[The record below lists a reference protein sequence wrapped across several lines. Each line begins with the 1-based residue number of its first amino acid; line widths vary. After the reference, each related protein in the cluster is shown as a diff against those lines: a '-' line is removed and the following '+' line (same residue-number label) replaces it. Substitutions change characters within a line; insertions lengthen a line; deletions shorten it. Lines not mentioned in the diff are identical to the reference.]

1 MAKYKVV
8 TQKPAGVTF
17 DLADGQYKLERLALD
32 AIDAE
37 IIEIDA
43 SSEEEFINEAKD
55 ADAVIAR
62 GRRISREIIEGLEK
76 CKVISLGSVGAD
88 TVDVAAATDRGI
100 PVTNVPDTFIEEV
113 ADHTIMMLLASFR
126 RLNILDQMVRE
137 NRWSEGRPFIS
148 EFPRLWGQTIGFI
161 SFGHVAKAVSLR
173 AKAFGLHMIAY
184 DPYIEELGMT
194 EYGVEPVS
202 TLEEMLNRSDF
213 VSMHAPSTQEVH
225 HLMSEAEFQQMKPT
239 ALFINNGRGPTVDEK
254 ALIKALEQ
262 GWIAGAGLDV
272 LEQEPPEPE
281 NPLLHM
287 ENVILT
293 PHIASASKRMAPET
307 RRRVG
312 QEISLVLTGRWPKSC
327 VNPAVLADS
336 GLKRWQPYS
345 MGRGPGS
352 G

>member
-62 GRRISREIIEGLEK
+62 GRRISREIIEGLEN

-161 SFGHVAKAVSLR
+161 SFGHVAKAVSIR

>member
-17 DLADGQYKLERLALD
+17 DLADSQYRLEMEALD

-37 IIEIDA
+37 IVEIDA
-43 SSEEEFINEAKD
+43 STEDEFIASAKN
-55 ADAVIAR
+55 ADALIAR
-62 GRRISREIIEGLEK
+62 GRPITKKIIDSLEN

-88 TVDVAAATDRGI
+88 NVDVGAATEKGI

-113 ADHTIMMLLASFR
+113 ADHTMMLLLASFR
-126 RLNILDQMVRE
+126 RLNIMDQMVRE
-137 NRWSEGRPFIS
+137 NRWAEGRPLLS
-148 EFPRLWGQTIGFI
+148 EFPRLWGQTLGLI
-161 SFGHVAKAVSLR
+161 SFGHVAKAVAIR
-173 AKAFGLHMIAY
+173 AKAFGLRLIAF
-184 DPYIEELGMT
+184 DPYIEELSMT
-194 EYGVEPVS
+194 EYGVQPIS
-202 TLEEMLNRSDF
+202 TLEEMLSMSDI
-213 VSMHAPSTQEVH
+213 VSMHAPSTGDAF
-225 HLMSEAEFQQMKPT
+225 HLMSEPQFKSMKPT
-239 ALFINNGRGPTVDEK
+239 GLFINNGRGPTVDEE

-262 GWIAGAGLDV
+262 KWIAGAGLDV
-272 LEQEPPEPE
+272 FEQEPPDPE

-293 PHIASASKRMAPET
+293 PHVASASQRMAPET

-312 QEISLVLTGRWPKSC
+312 KELSLVLTGRWPRSC

-345 MGRGPGS
+345 MGRGPGA

>member
-17 DLADGQYKLERLALD
+17 DLADGQYLLEKESLD
-32 AIDAE
+32 SIDAE

-43 SSEEEFINEAKD
+43 STEDEFIASAKD

-62 GRRISREIIEGLEK
+62 GRPITKKIIDALEN

-88 TVDVAAATDRGI
+88 TVDVNAATAKGI

-113 ADHTIMMLLASFR
+113 ADHTMMLLLASYR
-126 RLNILDQMVRE
+126 RLNIMDQMVRE
-137 NRWSEGRPFIS
+137 NRWSEGRPLLS
-148 EFPRLWGQTIGFI
+148 EFPRLWGQTLGFI
-161 SFGHVAKAVSLR
+161 AFGHVAKAVSIR
-173 AKAFGLHMIAY
+173 AKAFGLRLIAF
-184 DPYIEELGMT
+184 DPYIEELSMT
-194 EYGVEPVS
+194 ECGVQPIS
-202 TLEEMLNRSDF
+202 TLEEMLSMSDI
-213 VSMHAPSTQEVH
+213 VSMHAPSTEDAF
-225 HLMSEAEFQQMKPT
+225 HLMSEPQFKSMKPT
-239 ALFINNGRGPTVDEK
+239 ALFINNGRGPTVDEE
-254 ALIKALEQ
+254 ALIKALENK
-262 GWIAGAGLDV
+262 WIAGAGLDV
-272 LEQEPPEPE
+272 FEQEPPDPE

-287 ENVILT
+287 ENVIST
-293 PHIASASKRMAPET
+293 PHVASASQRMAPET

-312 QEISLVLTGRWPKSC
+312 KELSLILTGRWPRSC

-336 GLKRWQPYS
+336 GLRRWQPYS

>member
-1 MAKYKVV
+1 MCIR
-8 TQKPAGVTF
+8 
-17 DLADGQYKLERLALD
+17 D
-32 AIDAE
+32 
-37 IIEIDA
+37 
-43 SSEEEFINEAKD
+43 S
-55 ADAVIAR
+55 
-62 GRRISREIIEGLEK
+62 
-76 CKVISLGSVGAD
+76 
-88 TVDVAAATDRGI
+88 
-100 PVTNVPDTFIEEV
+100 
-113 ADHTIMMLLASFR
+113 
-126 RLNILDQMVRE
+126 
-137 NRWSEGRPFIS
+137 
-148 EFPRLWGQTIGFI
+148 
-161 SFGHVAKAVSLR
+161 
-173 AKAFGLHMIAY
+173 
-184 DPYIEELGMT
+184 PYIEELSMT

-202 TLEEMLNRSDF
+202 TLDEMLNRSDF

-225 HLMSEAEFQQMKPT
+225 HLMSEHQFQQMKPT

-293 PHIASASKRMAPET
+293 PHIASASQRMAPET

-327 VNPAVLADS
+327 VNPAVLADA

>member
-62 GRRISREIIEGLEK
+62 GRRISREIIEGLEN

>member
-1 MAKYKVV
+1 MAKFKVV

-17 DLADGQYKLERLALD
+17 DLADGQYELERLALD
-32 AIDAE
+32 PIGAE
-37 IIEIDA
+37 IIEVDA
-43 SSEEEFINEAKD
+43 SSESEFIAEARD
-55 ADAVIAR
+55 ADALIAR
-62 GRRISREIIEGLEK
+62 GRRISKEIIDSLEN

-88 TVDVAAATDRGI
+88 TVDVGAATDKGI

-113 ADHTIMMLLASFR
+113 ADHTMMLLLASFR
-126 RLNILDQMVRE
+126 RLNVLDDMVRTG
-137 NRWSEGRPFIS
+137 RWSEGRPLLS
-148 EFPRLWGQTIGFI
+148 NFPRLWGQTLGFI
-161 SFGHVAKAVSLR
+161 AFGHVAKATSVR
-173 AKAFGLHMIAY
+173 AKAFGLQMISF
-184 DPYIEELGMT
+184 DPYIEELSMT

-202 TLEEMLNRSDF
+202 TLNELLQRSDF

-225 HLMSEAEFQQMKPT
+225 HLMSEPQFKSMKSS

-254 ALIKALEQ
+254 ALIKALEE

-272 LEQEPPEPE
+272 FEQEPPDPE

-287 ENVILT
+287 ENVIAT
-293 PHIASASKRMAPET
+293 PHVASASQRMAPET

-312 QEISLVLTGRWPKSC
+312 QEISLVLTGRWPRTC
-327 VNPAVLADS
+327 VNPAVLAGA

>member
-17 DLADGQYKLERLALD
+17 DLADSQYRLEMEALD

-37 IIEIDA
+37 IVEIDA
-43 SSEEEFINEAKD
+43 STEDEFIASAKN
-55 ADAVIAR
+55 ADALIAR
-62 GRRISREIIEGLEK
+62 GRPITKKIIDSLEN

-88 TVDVAAATDRGI
+88 NVDVGAATEKGI

-113 ADHTIMMLLASFR
+113 ADHTMMLLLASFR
-126 RLNILDQMVRE
+126 RLNIMDQMVRE
-137 NRWSEGRPFIS
+137 NRWAEGRPLLS
-148 EFPRLWGQTIGFI
+148 EFPRLWGQTLGLI
-161 SFGHVAKAVSLR
+161 SFGHVAKAVAIR
-173 AKAFGLHMIAY
+173 AKAFGLRLIAF
-184 DPYIEELGMT
+184 DPYIEELSMT
-194 EYGVEPVS
+194 EYGVQPIS
-202 TLEEMLNRSDF
+202 TLEEMLSMSDI
-213 VSMHAPSTQEVH
+213 VSMHAPSTGDAF
-225 HLMSEAEFQQMKPT
+225 HLMSEPQFKSMKPT
-239 ALFINNGRGPTVDEK
+239 GLFINNGRGPTVDEE

-262 GWIAGAGLDV
+262 KWIAGAGLDV
-272 LEQEPPEPE
+272 FEQEPPDPE

-293 PHIASASKRMAPET
+293 PHVASASQRMAPET

-312 QEISLVLTGRWPKSC
+312 KELSLVLTGRWPRSC

-345 MGRGPGS
+345 IDRKS
-352 G
+352 VV